1 LSKHPNNSG
10 YSHSMTWTR
19 FVAALGGLLLSGC
32 ATQPPEV
39 WKASTIAQA
48 ASPTVRLIGKENEV
62 LGQIDRDA
70 AGKLLEI
77 KGRIENAAGVRYAEL
92 LITTGDSPN
101 AFSGPTKQG
110 LVVGVNLSMI
120 KLFESDWDAFAA
132 IMGHEYA
139 HIVLN
144 HSGIRQ
150 QREETRQGFSSVLG
164 FALGLAGVPMSG
176 TVADLTTTA
185 VATTYTRDEERD
197 ADKAGLGYAKRAGYD
212 PRGAVRAWQ
221 KMMSASGSFSIPF
234 LSTHPTSAERLETMK
249 QLAEQ

>member
-1 LSKHPNNSG
+1 MKFPSLLSILL
-10 YSHSMTWTR
+10 T
-19 FVAALGGLLLSGC
+19 VVLLLAGC
-32 ATQPPEV
+32 ATQPEV

-48 ASPTVRLIGKENEV
+48 ASPTVRLIGKEKEV
-62 LGQIDRDA
+62 LGQIDRDTA
-70 AGKLLEI
+70 RRLLEI
-77 KGRIENAAGVRYAEL
+77 KGRIENAAGAGSAEL

-110 LVVGVNLSMI
+110 LVVGVNLPMV

-139 HIVLN
+139 HLVLN
-144 HSGIRQ
+144 HSGVRQ
-150 QREETRQGFSSVLG
+150 QREETRQGISAVLG
-164 FALGLAGVPMSG
+164 FALGFAGVPMGG

-185 VATTYTRDEERD
+185 VATIYTRDEERD
-197 ADKAGLGYAKRAGYD
+197 ADKAGLDYARRAGYD

-221 KMMSASGSFSIPF
+221 KMMSASENFSIPF
-234 LSTHPTSAERLETMK
+234 LSTHPPSTERLETMK